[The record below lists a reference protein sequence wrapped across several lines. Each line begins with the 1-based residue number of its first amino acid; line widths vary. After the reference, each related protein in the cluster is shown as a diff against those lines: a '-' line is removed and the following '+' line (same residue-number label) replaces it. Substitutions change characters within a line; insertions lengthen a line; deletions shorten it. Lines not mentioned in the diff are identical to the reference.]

1 MKEGTRNV
9 AIGITGAVALV
20 GLAALLLLFGELS
33 WLWERTYLVQLLAND
48 GGGMRAGNSVLMNGV
63 PVGEIAAVE
72 VRPGADFPVAVSLHL
87 NSDVDIPLGSVPTT
101 SAGLFGGGTRIDLL
115 IPAGFHPGDPVLPH
129 DGSASLQA
137 TFYGLEERVVRAI
150 TDRLG
155 ALDSTLASVGR
166 LADNL
171 NTLVEEPAEGAEGSS
186 DSLRLAVRRMNQALD
201 SANSAFRNADAWLS
215 DPQLKADA
223 RSAVYKANVLVE
235 RATEAVSA
243 VAGAA
248 DGIKADARQMTGK
261 LVPLMD
267 QMSLTLEGVERL
279 ANDARTGEGTVGQLM
294 SNPDLYRSLTDAAQR
309 LRDAVAEL
317 QLLLQ
322 KIRQEGLD
330 VQM

>member
-9 AIGITGAVALV
+9 AIGITGAVALG
-20 GLAALLLLFGELS
+20 GLASLLLLFGELS
-33 WLWERTYLVQLLAND
+33 WLWERTYVVQLVAND
-48 GGGMRAGNSVLMNGV
+48 GGGMRAGNQVLMNGV
-63 PVGEIAAVE
+63 PVGEIARVE
-72 VRPGADFPVAVSLHL
+72 VRPGAQFPVAVVLHL
-87 NSDVDIPLGSVPTT
+87 QADVDIPLGSVPTT
-101 SAGLFGGGTRIDLL
+101 SSGLLGGGTRVDLL
-115 IPAGFHPGDPVLPH
+115 IPEGFHPGDPVLPH
-129 DGSASLQA
+129 DGSAVLQA

-150 TDRLG
+150 SDRLG
-155 ALDSTLASVGR
+155 ALDSTMASVGR

-171 NTLVEEPAEGAEGSS
+171 NTLVEEPAVGAEGSP

-201 SANSAFRNADAWLS
+201 SANLAFRSADAWLS

-235 RATEAVSA
+235 RATEAVTA

-248 DGIKADARQMTGK
+248 DGIKADARQIAGRLTT
-261 LVPLMD
+261 LMD

-279 ANDARTGEGTVGQLM
+279 TNDARTGEGTVGQLM

-322 KIRQEGLD
+322 KIRQEGID